1 MDVEEKK
8 KQQQRKRY
16 DGHMGGDSTCILAD
30 RLGGSELGSGLRL
43 GEESVVGWRQRH
55 EREKNRQKGR
65 SFKSKS
71 PRSMAASASAALS
84 S

>member
-1 MDVEEKK
+1 MGTAEEL
-8 KQQQRKRY
+8 RE
-16 DGHMGGDSTCILAD
+16 D
-30 RLGGSELGSGLRL
+30 RVQKIIRQEAREEGRSELGSGLRL

-55 EREKNRQKGR
+55 EREKSRQKGR

-71 PRSMAASASAALS
+71 PRSMAASARAALS